1 MISEED
7 ARINYRD
14 LAETYLR
21 ELYSVDLLEEKFLNC
36 NANFMPPIG
45 TKELIT
51 LYNKPRIENLTEEE
65 FEYLSKLSEEP
76 AENQDLDRVV
86 DFLEQTYRKV
96 LYLPGWEFGDGRT
109 GEFYPD
115 IHGDGILPVDSIVF
129 RFQDAMPNIPL
140 EKMNAEEENKKTR
153 IFLNVKAQFEKLVNK
168 EDKDFVWLLRF

>member
-109 GEFYPD
+109 GEF
-115 IHGDGILPVDSIVF
+115 SIVF

-153 IFLNVKAQFEKLVNK
+153 IFLNVKAQFEKLANK